1 MSEQPVPL
9 IIQEAERFRAALLTR
24 EAAAA
29 GRLVRAYA
37 QVQRRL
43 EDAVAALLAEV
54 GGNPMSPEQIRRMG
68 RFRQLQAQVEDEL
81 NKYLGYVEIE
91 LRERVTAEVA
101 AGLGEARALVGAT
114 LPAAVRGRVLSAVWN
129 QLDTGAV
136 ETLLGFLSPGSPLS
150 KRLTALAGDLATAI
164 SDQIVQGIALGLN
177 PREVARLLKKTGG
190 MGLTSALRYARTAQL
205 WAYRESSRAAYIA
218 NGDMVG
224 SWMWY
229 ADLRGPNVCAACI
242 AMHGTIW
249 PNSQPLDDHWNGR
262 CKQVPLVNWAALG
275 VDLPALNYGPT
286 GPDWFRMQPEARQLQ
301 ILGPGRFQLYQ
312 AGQLDLSRLVKQV
325 TDDVWGP
332 MRTEATLHELVGAKE
347 AA

>member
-1 MSEQPVPL
+1 MTESAAPL

-24 EAAAA
+24 EAGAA

-43 EDAVAALLAEV
+43 EDAIAALLADV
-54 GGNPMSPEQIRRMG
+54 GGKPMSPEQIRRMG
-68 RFRQLQAQVEDEL
+68 RFQQLRAQVEDEL
-81 NKYLGYVEIE
+81 NKYLNFVEVE
-91 LRERVTAEVA
+91 LRDRVAAEVA
-101 AGLGEARALVGAT
+101 AGLGEAEALVGAT

-129 QLDTGAV
+129 RLDTGSV
-136 ETLLGFLSPGSPLS
+136 ETLLGFLAPGSPLS
-150 KRLTALAGDLATAI
+150 QRLTALAGEMTTAI
-164 SDQIVQGIALGLN
+164 ADQLVQGIALGLN
-177 PREVARLLKKTGG
+177 PREVARLIKKTGG

-218 NGDMVG
+218 NGDVVG

-229 ADLRGPNVCAACI
+229 SDLRGPNTCAACI

-249 PNSQPLDDHWNGR
+249 PNSQPLDDHWNGH
-262 CKQVPLVNWAALG
+262 CKQVPVVNWAALG
-275 VDLPALNYGPT
+275 VDLPALDYGPT
-286 GPDWFRMQPEARQLQ
+286 GPDWFRAQPAERQLQ

-312 AGQLDLSRLVKQV
+312 EGRLNFARLVKQV

-332 MRTEATLHELVGAKE
+332 MKTEATLHELIGAKE